1 MHIYLLI
8 NKNETHKDM
17 SIKIEKHRE
26 EKNKA
31 YLAANREWIIPMI
44 EKAIAEQ
51 HSSCAPTTLRRV
63 MELLMWTKP
72 YVALGKMS
80 PYFMPT
86 WIDEAMSIDR
96 KSFNRTA
103 FWDADTMRQRAGSS
117 RFN

>member
-1 MHIYLLI
+1 
-8 NKNETHKDM
+8 M

-31 YLAANREWIIPMI
+31 YLAANREWVIPMI
-44 EKAIAEQ
+44 EKAIAERPA
-51 HSSCAPTTLRRV
+51 HTAPTTLRRV

-86 WIDEAMSIDR
+86 WIDDAMSIDA
-96 KSFNRTA
+96 KAFNRTVWFDEA
-103 FWDADTMRQRAGSS
+103 TMRQRAGSS
-117 RFN
+117 QFN

>member
-1 MHIYLLI
+1 
-8 NKNETHKDM
+8 M

-44 EKAIAEQ
+44 QKAISEQ
-51 HSSCAPTTLRRV
+51 HYSYPNTSLSRV
-63 MELLMWTKP
+63 MQLLLWTKP
-72 YVALGKMS
+72 YVTLNKMS

-96 KSFNRTA
+96 KAHNRVA
-103 FWDADTMRQRAGSS
+103 FWDEATMRQRAASS
-117 RFN
+117 QFN